1 MSPYRDTDSESHPI
15 MLSAIWYWEQVPTFN
30 VELGFTQLSTIVQ
43 SYRGDQLLVQE
54 GGDVMQRKL

>member
-1 MSPYRDTDSESHPI
+1 

-43 SYRGDQLLVQE
+43 SYHGDQLLVQE
-54 GGDVMQRKL
+54 ESLHHQGGDVMQRKLLVTAGNW